1 MYAIKPNGIGR
12 KVGARA
18 IRPEWTLKEG
28 ETFTVESY
36 NPDDVLAEDEIS
48 LREGTRDEL
57 NPPDIRTNAEKLE
70 AITGLSVDEIKTV
83 LSL

>member
-1 MYAIKPNGIGR
+1 M
-12 KVGARA
+12 
-18 IRPEWTLKEG
+18 
-28 ETFTVESY
+28 ESY